1 MILMDINQRREIVSR
16 FLRRCVTYADSS
28 IERKKSRGEDSSEIS
43 NWENYRQFT
52 SFSASEVESGELD
65 TWLEDGDYRSEPN
78 GFSALSDNRRY
89 LTLEEISHE
98 ERRNLLASLLMPRP
112 ISLVATKSSKGI
124 HNLAPMSSIGV
135 VSNSPPIVTISLSK
149 SREGKERDTLVNLR
163 DQGIGSSCMIFIL
176 PATLES
182 AKNVQLTS
190 TRSPIEESEWDLID
204 EEMIIENEMPILPSA
219 MAAMRCK
226 LMEIHPLPGGSLASL
241 AILKVESIITSD
253 DFSSSSEIQKL
264 MQIDFN
270 KLGPSSNKNDWN
282 FEVDY

>member
-1 MILMDINQRREIVSR
+1 MDINQRREIVSR

-78 GFSALSDNRRY
+78 GFPALSDNRRF
-89 LTLEEISHE
+89 LSLEEISHE

-204 EEMIIENEMPILPSA
+204 EEMIIEDEMPILPSA

-253 DFSSSSEIQKL
+253 DFSSSSKIQKL

-270 KLGPSSNKNDWN
+270 KLGPSSSKNDWN

>member
-1 MILMDINQRREIVSR
+1 MDINQRREIVSR
-16 FLRRCVTYADSS
+16 FLRRCVMYADSS
-28 IERKKSRGEDSSEIS
+28 IERKKSRGEDSLEIS

-89 LTLEEISHE
+89 LSIEEFSHE

-124 HNLAPMSSIGV
+124 QNLAPMSSIGV

>member
-1 MILMDINQRREIVSR
+1 MDINQRREIVSR

-78 GFSALSDNRRY
+78 GFPALSDNRRY
-89 LTLEEISHE
+89 LSLEEISHE

-204 EEMIIENEMPILPSA
+204 EEMIIEDEMPILPSA

-253 DFSSSSEIQKL
+253 DFSSSSKIQKL

-270 KLGPSSNKNDWN
+270 KLGPSSSKNDWN

>member
-1 MILMDINQRREIVSR
+1 MDINQRREIVSR
-16 FLRRCVTYADSS
+16 FLRRCVMYADSS

-89 LTLEEISHE
+89 LSIEEFSHE

-124 HNLAPMSSIGV
+124 QNLAPMSSIGV

-270 KLGPSSNKNDWN
+270 KLGPSSSKNDWN

>member
-1 MILMDINQRREIVSR
+1 MDINQRREIVSR

-253 DFSSSSEIQKL
+253 DFSSSSEVQKL

>member
-1 MILMDINQRREIVSR
+1 MDIEERREIVSR
-16 FLRRCVTYADSS
+16 FLRRCVTYADAS
-28 IERKKSRGEDSSEIS
+28 IERKKSRGEDSLEIS

-89 LTLEEISHE
+89 LSIEEFSHE

>member
-1 MILMDINQRREIVSR
+1 MDINQRREIVSR

-89 LTLEEISHE
+89 LNLEEISHE

>member
-1 MILMDINQRREIVSR
+1 MDINQRREIVSR

-112 ISLVATKSSKGI
+112 ISLVATKSSKGV

-135 VSNSPPIVTISLSK
+135 VSNSPPLISNSLSK

-163 DQGIGSSCMIFIL
+163 SQGIGSSCMIFIL